1 MLVRETLINEI
12 SPLAVAILN
21 RYFNGIWF
29 MDIFHRERG
38 GGGNITIGRA
48 ISTPVTP
55 NTD

>member
-12 SPLAVAILN
+12 SPLAVGILN

-29 MDIFHRERG
+29 MEIFHME
-38 GGGNITIGRA
+38 GGNITIGRA
-48 ISTPVTP
+48 ISTSVTP

>member
-12 SPLAVAILN
+12 SPFAVAILN

-38 GGGNITIGRA
+38 GGNITIGRA
-48 ISTPVTP
+48 ISTP

>member
-38 GGGNITIGRA
+38 GGGGNITIGRA
-48 ISTPVTP
+48 ISTP